1 MRPKV
6 RAVLDVSSTLVV
18 SVVAIA
24 MLIIFLQDRNMAESP
39 WGSNTEPVEDWRAWS
54 VSGIRVGPEEAE
66 IVVTVFTDFQCPFCG
81 SLVPILDSLASAFP
95 DRLAVEHQHFPLD
108 GHNFAIPSSIAAE
121 CAHRQE
127 AFTGMYRTL
136 FSQQSSIGEI
146 SWDVFASEAGVK
158 DLAAFQECMLST
170 IEDFP
175 RITAG
180 RALGER
186 IGVLGTPSV
195 WINGRLYRGERSFS
209 GFRKAVEDLGL

>member
-95 DRLAVEHQHFPLD
+95 DRLVSVPKSSCFGDFGKRGKGGRSVDRSDIDD
-108 GHNFAIPSSIAAE
+108 GTM
-121 CAHRQE
+121 RQ
-127 AFTGMYRTL
+127 
-136 FSQQSSIGEI
+136 SP
-146 SWDVFASEAGVK
+146 
-158 DLAAFQECMLST
+158 C
-170 IEDFP
+170 
-175 RITAG
+175 
-180 RALGER
+180 
-186 IGVLGTPSV
+186 
-195 WINGRLYRGERSFS
+195 S
-209 GFRKAVEDLGL
+209 GI